1 MRIQHANLRFLL
13 LRNTP
18 YSASATQRGPIRKK
32 RVFQTPVTLS
42 LPHTDFDQRRR
53 RLDRYTS
60 VLPGLLSFQH
70 LANHHPSGHIHGL
83 RFAA

>member
-1 MRIQHANLRFLL
+1 MKIHHANLRFLL

-18 YSASATQRGPIRKK
+18 YPGSATQRGPIRKK

-42 LPHTDFDQRRR
+42 LPHTVFNQCRLL
-53 RLDRYTS
+53 LDRYTS
-60 VLPGLLSFQH
+60 VLPGLLFFQH